1 MFYMGHKTLPEKSQ
15 ISGAVILL
23 ALELQSLAFFCAPHC
38 STMLSSSSYHS
49 QKSQQ
54 KSEEFL
60 QGLCVFVCV

>member
-1 MFYMGHKTLPEKSQ
+1 MFYGPWDRAKKSLK
-15 ISGAVILL
+15 SVILL
-23 ALELQSLAFFCAPHC
+23 TLQLHSLAFFCAPHC
-38 STMLSSSSYHS
+38 SAMLSSSSYHS